1 MNKYTFCFLNSALS
15 FRICSVFSFATETS
29 PLFVSEY
36 PTDANTFRPIRR
48 NIRGLISFL
57 FLLTLSARVVKCREK
72 EDDDAQQSDII
83 CEALRVFFVQDTNVQ
98 PNPSKH
104 KRTIL
109 TLKRARMSNAMDK
122 IINSALDAVEEHVV
136 QRLEY
141 TGLVVFD
148 DDDDNNNNKRTSTK
162 GRNVV
167 QKLKLMREEK
177 KQRKETRERKR
188 KEKEELQA
196 ERKREDKASDA
207 KLMEIVKKAQQQQRE
222 TSDDASD
229 TTKEK
234 DAVLV
239 KALLKE
245 VQRLRERVKTSYEE
259 EDDENENRENG
270 KNASSLSSSSSEEE
284 DSILLSAIEEI
295 ESTSA
300 LRSELDVS
308 LRQLQRSKQS
318 TVDSELL
325 EKEREGFEERLT
337 REVETKTKVLEV
349 RKSAAENA
357 ADQARKKFAEAE
369 QNLRELRKRHDEAQS
384 RIFDLENNEVE
395 MKSTLAKDRESLKLE
410 AEKLQKR
417 EEEFANKTNNVIN
430 NGGGVGLTMRSNNN
444 SLPELGVA
452 ALEEKLQVKE
462 RMIAKLAEDVEEM
475 ENASVAVAKE
485 AEKNVASLTKQ
496 LTETK
501 LKLEETKRE
510 LMKEQSNAEMSG
522 AKVVEELRERVRVL
536 QALVDSEDG
545 DVAEAMAI
553 RGSDDTNERGEG
565 EEDEG
570 NGDKPLIAVRD
581 KNRRLAAEIAVVKRA
596 KDDAIKEKEV
606 AVERAVAAET
616 KLMQAAET
624 ISVLEDDL
632 AKRTTST
639 SSAATHD
646 PSSSSTTT
654 TTTTDTDMIAILAS
668 QRDRF
673 KRRVS
678 ELDEEKARVT
688 TELSSTSAKVTKL
701 EEDNVKLFEKIRYV
715 QKYYASKLS
724 GGASAAVKILR
735 VDESGVPLSDS
746 LETEKSANKSASYSC
761 GVGGVTIG
769 VDRLAISDGMRKRA
783 QRYGC
788 GFGGGGHGHLESAS
802 LGGDEGG
809 VVGRYRDKYLAR
821 LNPFNAFKRTESE
834 DGGSSNLATHDR
846 LAMAGGK
853 ALLSSRG
860 FRTLFALYFFAMHGF
875 LAMVLYSH
883 RAKLSLD

>member
-1 MNKYTFCFLNSALS
+1 
-15 FRICSVFSFATETS
+15 
-29 PLFVSEY
+29 
-36 PTDANTFRPIRR
+36 
-48 NIRGLISFL
+48 
-57 FLLTLSARVVKCREK
+57 
-72 EDDDAQQSDII
+72 
-83 CEALRVFFVQDTNVQ
+83 
-98 PNPSKH
+98 
-104 KRTIL
+104 
-109 TLKRARMSNAMDK
+109 MSNAMDK

-136 QRLEY
+136 QRLED

-148 DDDDNNNNKRTSTK
+148 DDDDTSKRTTLK

-177 KQRKETRERKR
+177 KLRKETKEKKR
-188 KEKEELQA
+188 KEKEETKA

-229 TTKEK
+229 DKNKEK
-234 DAVLV
+234 DDVLV

-245 VQRLRERVKTSYEE
+245 VQRLRERVKKSYEE
-259 EDDENENRENG
+259 EDDEDENRENG
-270 KNASSLSSSSSEEE
+270 KNVSSLSSSSSEEE

-337 REVETKTKVLEV
+337 REVEKKTKVLEV

-417 EEEFANKTNNVIN
+417 EEEFVNKTNND
-430 NGGGVGLTMRSNNN
+430 GVGMTMRSNNN

-570 NGDKPLIAVRD
+570 NGGKPLIAVRD
-581 KNRRLAAEIAVVKRA
+581 KNRRLAAEIAVAKRA
-596 KDDAIKEKEV
+596 KDDANKEKEV

-746 LETEKSANKSASYSC
+746 LETEKSANKSARYSC

-788 GFGGGGHGHLESAS
+788 GFGGGGHGDLESAS

-860 FRTLFALYFFAMHGF
+860 FRSFFALYFLAMHGF

>member
-1 MNKYTFCFLNSALS
+1 
-15 FRICSVFSFATETS
+15 
-29 PLFVSEY
+29 
-36 PTDANTFRPIRR
+36 
-48 NIRGLISFL
+48 
-57 FLLTLSARVVKCREK
+57 
-72 EDDDAQQSDII
+72 
-83 CEALRVFFVQDTNVQ
+83 
-98 PNPSKH
+98 
-104 KRTIL
+104 
-109 TLKRARMSNAMDK
+109 MSNAMDK

-136 QRLEY
+136 QRLED

-148 DDDDNNNNKRTSTK
+148 DDDDENNNKRTSTK

-196 ERKREDKASDA
+196 ERKGEDKASDT

-337 REVETKTKVLEV
+337 REVEKKTKVLEV

-570 NGDKPLIAVRD
+570 NGGKPLIAVRD
-581 KNRRLAAEIAVVKRA
+581 KNRRLAAEIAVAKRA
-596 KDDAIKEKEV
+596 KDNATKEKEV

-746 LETEKSANKSASYSC
+746 LETEKFANKSARYSC

-860 FRTLFALYFFAMHGF
+860 FRSFFALYFLAMHGF

>member
-1 MNKYTFCFLNSALS
+1 MRSK
-15 FRICSVFSFATETS
+15 AT
-29 PLFVSEY
+29 LFVKLY
-36 PTDANTFRPIRR
+36 AY
-48 NIRGLISFL
+48 FL
-57 FLLTLSARVVKCREK
+57 FKIRTCSQIPQNTRENCSTIK
-72 EDDDAQQSDII
+72 ES
-83 CEALRVFFVQDTNVQ
+83 
-98 PNPSKH
+98 
-104 KRTIL
+104 
-109 TLKRARMSNAMDK
+109 ARMSNAIYDK

-136 QRLEY
+136 QRLED

-148 DDDDNNNNKRTSTK
+148 DDDDTSKRTTLK

-177 KQRKETRERKR
+177 KRRKETKEKKR
-188 KEKEELQA
+188 KEIKETKA

-229 TTKEK
+229 DKNKEK
-234 DAVLV
+234 DDVLV

-259 EDDENENRENG
+259 EDEDENRENG
-270 KNASSLSSSSSEEE
+270 KNASSLSSSSEEEE
-284 DSILLSAIEEI
+284 DCILLSAIEEI

-337 REVETKTKVLEV
+337 REVEKKTKVLEV

-417 EEEFANKTNNVIN
+417 EEEFVNKTNNVIN
-430 NGGGVGLTMRSNNN
+430 NGGGVGMTMRSNNN

-545 DVAEAMAI
+545 DVAEAMSI
-553 RGSDDTNERGEG
+553 RGSDDTNKERGE
-565 EEDEG
+565 
-570 NGDKPLIAVRD
+570 
-581 KNRRLAAEIAVVKRA
+581 
-596 KDDAIKEKEV
+596 
-606 AVERAVAAET
+606 
-616 KLMQAAET
+616 
-624 ISVLEDDL
+624 
-632 AKRTTST
+632 
-639 SSAATHD
+639 
-646 PSSSSTTT
+646 
-654 TTTTDTDMIAILAS
+654 
-668 QRDRF
+668 
-673 KRRVS
+673 
-678 ELDEEKARVT
+678 
-688 TELSSTSAKVTKL
+688 
-701 EEDNVKLFEKIRYV
+701 
-715 QKYYASKLS
+715 
-724 GGASAAVKILR
+724 
-735 VDESGVPLSDS
+735 
-746 LETEKSANKSASYSC
+746 
-761 GVGGVTIG
+761 
-769 VDRLAISDGMRKRA
+769 
-783 QRYGC
+783 
-788 GFGGGGHGHLESAS
+788 
-802 LGGDEGG
+802 
-809 VVGRYRDKYLAR
+809 
-821 LNPFNAFKRTESE
+821 
-834 DGGSSNLATHDR
+834 
-846 LAMAGGK
+846 
-853 ALLSSRG
+853 
-860 FRTLFALYFFAMHGF
+860 
-875 LAMVLYSH
+875 
-883 RAKLSLD
+883 

>member
-1 MNKYTFCFLNSALS
+1 
-15 FRICSVFSFATETS
+15 
-29 PLFVSEY
+29 
-36 PTDANTFRPIRR
+36 
-48 NIRGLISFL
+48 
-57 FLLTLSARVVKCREK
+57 
-72 EDDDAQQSDII
+72 
-83 CEALRVFFVQDTNVQ
+83 
-98 PNPSKH
+98 
-104 KRTIL
+104 
-109 TLKRARMSNAMDK
+109 MSNAMDK

-136 QRLEY
+136 QRLED

-148 DDDDNNNNKRTSTK
+148 DDDDENNNKRTSTK

-196 ERKREDKASDA
+196 ERKGEDKASDT

-222 TSDDASD
+222 TSDASD
-229 TTKEK
+229 DKNKEK

-259 EDDENENRENG
+259 EDDEDENRENG
-270 KNASSLSSSSSEEE
+270 KNASSLSSSSEEE
-284 DSILLSAIEEI
+284 ESILLSAIEEI

-570 NGDKPLIAVRD
+570 NGGKPLIAVRD
-581 KNRRLAAEIAVVKRA
+581 KNRRLAAEIAVAKRA
-596 KDDAIKEKEV
+596 KDNATKEKEV

-715 QKYYASKLS
+715 QKYYVSKLS

-788 GFGGGGHGHLESAS
+788 GFGGGGHGDLESAN

-860 FRTLFALYFFAMHGF
+860 FRSFFALYFLAMHGF

>member
-1 MNKYTFCFLNSALS
+1 
-15 FRICSVFSFATETS
+15 
-29 PLFVSEY
+29 
-36 PTDANTFRPIRR
+36 
-48 NIRGLISFL
+48 
-57 FLLTLSARVVKCREK
+57 
-72 EDDDAQQSDII
+72 
-83 CEALRVFFVQDTNVQ
+83 
-98 PNPSKH
+98 
-104 KRTIL
+104 
-109 TLKRARMSNAMDK
+109 MSNAMDK

-136 QRLEY
+136 QRLED

-148 DDDDNNNNKRTSTK
+148 DDDDENNNKRTSTK

-337 REVETKTKVLEV
+337 REVEKKTKVLEV

-570 NGDKPLIAVRD
+570 NGGKPLIAVRD

-788 GFGGGGHGHLESAS
+788 GFGGGGHGDLESAN

>member
-1 MNKYTFCFLNSALS
+1 
-15 FRICSVFSFATETS
+15 
-29 PLFVSEY
+29 
-36 PTDANTFRPIRR
+36 
-48 NIRGLISFL
+48 
-57 FLLTLSARVVKCREK
+57 
-72 EDDDAQQSDII
+72 
-83 CEALRVFFVQDTNVQ
+83 
-98 PNPSKH
+98 
-104 KRTIL
+104 
-109 TLKRARMSNAMDK
+109 MSNAMDK

-136 QRLEY
+136 QRLED

-148 DDDDNNNNKRTSTK
+148 DDDDDASKRTTLK

-177 KQRKETRERKR
+177 KLRKETKEKKR
-188 KEKEELQA
+188 KEKEETKA

-222 TSDDASD
+222 TSDVASD
-229 TTKEK
+229 DKNKEK
-234 DAVLV
+234 DDVLV

-259 EDDENENRENG
+259 EDDEDENRENG
-270 KNASSLSSSSSEEE
+270 KNISSLSSSSEEE

-337 REVETKTKVLEV
+337 REVEKKTKVLEV

-417 EEEFANKTNNVIN
+417 EEEFVNKTND
-430 NGGGVGLTMRSNNN
+430 GGVGVTMRSNNN

-570 NGDKPLIAVRD
+570 NGGKPLIAVRD
-581 KNRRLAAEIAVVKRA
+581 KNRRLAAEIAVAKRA
-596 KDDAIKEKEV
+596 KDDANKEKEV

-746 LETEKSANKSASYSC
+746 LETEKSANKSARYSC

-788 GFGGGGHGHLESAS
+788 GFGGVGHGDLESAS

-809 VVGRYRDKYLAR
+809 VVSRYRDKYLAR

-860 FRTLFALYFFAMHGF
+860 FRSFFALYFLAMHGF

>member
-1 MNKYTFCFLNSALS
+1 
-15 FRICSVFSFATETS
+15 
-29 PLFVSEY
+29 
-36 PTDANTFRPIRR
+36 
-48 NIRGLISFL
+48 
-57 FLLTLSARVVKCREK
+57 
-72 EDDDAQQSDII
+72 
-83 CEALRVFFVQDTNVQ
+83 
-98 PNPSKH
+98 
-104 KRTIL
+104 
-109 TLKRARMSNAMDK
+109 MSNAMDK

-136 QRLEY
+136 QRLED

-148 DDDDNNNNKRTSTK
+148 DDDDENNNKRTSTK

-196 ERKREDKASDA
+196 ERKGEDKASDT

-222 TSDDASD
+222 TSDASD
-229 TTKEK
+229 DKNKEK

-259 EDDENENRENG
+259 KDDEDENRENG
-270 KNASSLSSSSSEEE
+270 KNASSLSSSSEEE

-337 REVETKTKVLEV
+337 REVEKKTKVLEV

-570 NGDKPLIAVRD
+570 NGGKPLIAVRD
-581 KNRRLAAEIAVVKRA
+581 KNRRLAAEIAVAKRA
-596 KDDAIKEKEV
+596 KDNATKEKEV

-616 KLMQAAET
+616 KLMQAAGT

-788 GFGGGGHGHLESAS
+788 GFGGGGHGDLESAN

-860 FRTLFALYFFAMHGF
+860 FRSFFALYFLAMHGF

>member
-1 MNKYTFCFLNSALS
+1 
-15 FRICSVFSFATETS
+15 
-29 PLFVSEY
+29 
-36 PTDANTFRPIRR
+36 
-48 NIRGLISFL
+48 
-57 FLLTLSARVVKCREK
+57 
-72 EDDDAQQSDII
+72 
-83 CEALRVFFVQDTNVQ
+83 
-98 PNPSKH
+98 
-104 KRTIL
+104 
-109 TLKRARMSNAMDK
+109 MSNAMDK

-196 ERKREDKASDA
+196 ERKGEDKASDT

-222 TSDDASD
+222 TSDASD
-229 TTKEK
+229 DKNKEK

-337 REVETKTKVLEV
+337 REVEKKTKVLEV

-616 KLMQAAET
+616 KLMQAAGT

-788 GFGGGGHGHLESAS
+788 GFGGGGHGDLESAN

-860 FRTLFALYFFAMHGF
+860 FRSFFALYFLAMHGF

>member
-1 MNKYTFCFLNSALS
+1 M
-15 FRICSVFSFATETS
+15 TS
-29 PLFVSEY
+29 PLFASEY
-36 PTDANTFRPIRR
+36 PTDANTFRPIER

-57 FLLTLSARVVKCREK
+57 LLDLCVRVKCREK

-83 CEALRVFFVQDTNVQ
+83 CEAFFTRIFYSRYECAAKSLKTRENY
-98 PNPSKH
+98 S
-104 KRTIL
+104 TI
-109 TLKRARMSNAMDK
+109 KESARMSNAMDK

-136 QRLEY
+136 QRLED

-148 DDDDNNNNKRTSTK
+148 DDDDSSKRTTLK

-177 KQRKETRERKR
+177 KLRKETKEKKR
-188 KEKEELQA
+188 KEKEETKA

-229 TTKEK
+229 DKNKEK
-234 DAVLV
+234 DDVLV

-259 EDDENENRENG
+259 EDDEDENRENG
-270 KNASSLSSSSSEEE
+270 KNVSSLSSSSSEEE

-337 REVETKTKVLEV
+337 REVEKKTKVLEV

-410 AEKLQKR
+410 VEKLQKR
-417 EEEFANKTNNVIN
+417 EEEFVNKTND
-430 NGGGVGLTMRSNNN
+430 GGVGMTMRSNNN

-462 RMIAKLAEDVEEM
+462 RMIAKLAEDVEEI

-570 NGDKPLIAVRD
+570 NGGKPMIAVRD
-581 KNRRLAAEIAVVKRA
+581 KNRRLAAEIAVAKRA
-596 KDDAIKEKEV
+596 KDDANKEKEV

-701 EEDNVKLFEKIRYV
+701 EEDNVKLLEKIRYV

-746 LETEKSANKSASYSC
+746 LETEKSANKSARYSC

-788 GFGGGGHGHLESAS
+788 GFGGGGPGDLESAS

-860 FRTLFALYFFAMHGF
+860 FRSFFALYFLAMHGF

>member
-1 MNKYTFCFLNSALS
+1 
-15 FRICSVFSFATETS
+15 
-29 PLFVSEY
+29 
-36 PTDANTFRPIRR
+36 
-48 NIRGLISFL
+48 
-57 FLLTLSARVVKCREK
+57 
-72 EDDDAQQSDII
+72 
-83 CEALRVFFVQDTNVQ
+83 
-98 PNPSKH
+98 
-104 KRTIL
+104 
-109 TLKRARMSNAMDK
+109 MSNAMDK

-136 QRLEY
+136 QRLED

-148 DDDDNNNNKRTSTK
+148 DDDDDASKRTTLK

-177 KQRKETRERKR
+177 KRRKET
-188 KEKEELQA
+188 KEKKRTEIKETKA

-229 TTKEK
+229 DKNKEK
-234 DAVLV
+234 DDVLV

-259 EDDENENRENG
+259 EDEDENRENG
-270 KNASSLSSSSSEEE
+270 KNASSLSSSSEEEE

-337 REVETKTKVLEV
+337 REVEKKTKVLEV

-417 EEEFANKTNNVIN
+417 EEEFVNKTND
-430 NGGGVGLTMRSNNN
+430 GGVGVTMRINNN

-553 RGSDDTNERGEG
+553 RGSDDTNKERGEG

-570 NGDKPLIAVRD
+570 NGGKPLIAVRD
-581 KNRRLAAEIAVVKRA
+581 KNRRLAAEIAVAKRA
-596 KDDAIKEKEV
+596 KDDANKEKEV

-746 LETEKSANKSASYSC
+746 LETEKSANKSARYSC

-788 GFGGGGHGHLESAS
+788 GFGGGGHGDLESAS

-860 FRTLFALYFFAMHGF
+860 FRSFFALYFLAMHGF

>member
-1 MNKYTFCFLNSALS
+1 
-15 FRICSVFSFATETS
+15 
-29 PLFVSEY
+29 
-36 PTDANTFRPIRR
+36 
-48 NIRGLISFL
+48 
-57 FLLTLSARVVKCREK
+57 
-72 EDDDAQQSDII
+72 
-83 CEALRVFFVQDTNVQ
+83 
-98 PNPSKH
+98 
-104 KRTIL
+104 
-109 TLKRARMSNAMDK
+109 MSNAMDK

-136 QRLEY
+136 QRLED

-148 DDDDNNNNKRTSTK
+148 DDDDENNNKRTSTK

-177 KQRKETRERKR
+177 KQRKETREKKR
-188 KEKEELQA
+188 KEIKELQA

-222 TSDDASD
+222 TSDVASD
-229 TTKEK
+229 DKNKEK
-234 DAVLV
+234 DDVLV

-259 EDDENENRENG
+259 EENEGENRENG
-270 KNASSLSSSSSEEE
+270 KNVSSLSSSSEEE

-337 REVETKTKVLEV
+337 REVEKKTKVLEV

-384 RIFDLENNEVE
+384 RIFDLENNEME

-417 EEEFANKTNNVIN
+417 EEEFVNKTNNVIN
-430 NGGGVGLTMRSNNN
+430 NGGGVGMTMRSNNN

-570 NGDKPLIAVRD
+570 NGGKPLIAVRD
-581 KNRRLAAEIAVVKRA
+581 KNRRLAAEIAVAKRA
-596 KDDAIKEKEV
+596 KDNATKEKEV

-616 KLMQAAET
+616 KLMQAAGT

-746 LETEKSANKSASYSC
+746 LETEKSANKSARYSC

-788 GFGGGGHGHLESAS
+788 GFGGGGHGDLESAS

-860 FRTLFALYFFAMHGF
+860 FRSFFALYFLAMHGF

>member
-1 MNKYTFCFLNSALS
+1 
-15 FRICSVFSFATETS
+15 
-29 PLFVSEY
+29 
-36 PTDANTFRPIRR
+36 
-48 NIRGLISFL
+48 
-57 FLLTLSARVVKCREK
+57 
-72 EDDDAQQSDII
+72 
-83 CEALRVFFVQDTNVQ
+83 
-98 PNPSKH
+98 
-104 KRTIL
+104 
-109 TLKRARMSNAMDK
+109 MSNAMDK

-136 QRLEY
+136 QRLED

-148 DDDDNNNNKRTSTK
+148 DDDDTSKRTTLK

-177 KQRKETRERKR
+177 KLRKETKEKKR
-188 KEKEELQA
+188 KEKEETKA

-222 TSDDASD
+222 TSDVASD
-229 TTKEK
+229 DKNKEK
-234 DAVLV
+234 DDVLV

-245 VQRLRERVKTSYEE
+245 VQRLRERVKTSYE
-259 EDDENENRENG
+259 DDEDENRENG
-270 KNASSLSSSSSEEE
+270 KNVSSLSSSSEEE

-337 REVETKTKVLEV
+337 REVEKKTKLLEV

-417 EEEFANKTNNVIN
+417 EEEFVKKTND
-430 NGGGVGLTMRSNNN
+430 GGVGVTMRSSNN

-570 NGDKPLIAVRD
+570 NGGKPLIAVRD
-581 KNRRLAAEIAVVKRA
+581 KNRRLAAEIAVAKRA
-596 KDDAIKEKEV
+596 KDDANKEKEV

-746 LETEKSANKSASYSC
+746 LETEKSANKSARYSC

-788 GFGGGGHGHLESAS
+788 GFGGGGHGDLESAS

-860 FRTLFALYFFAMHGF
+860 FRSFFALYFLAMHGF

>member
-1 MNKYTFCFLNSALS
+1 
-15 FRICSVFSFATETS
+15 
-29 PLFVSEY
+29 
-36 PTDANTFRPIRR
+36 
-48 NIRGLISFL
+48 
-57 FLLTLSARVVKCREK
+57 
-72 EDDDAQQSDII
+72 
-83 CEALRVFFVQDTNVQ
+83 
-98 PNPSKH
+98 
-104 KRTIL
+104 
-109 TLKRARMSNAMDK
+109 MSNAMDK

-136 QRLEY
+136 QRLED

-148 DDDDNNNNKRTSTK
+148 DDDDSSKRTTLK

-167 QKLKLMREEK
+167 QKLKLMREGK
-177 KQRKETRERKR
+177 KLRKETKEKKR
-188 KEKEELQA
+188 KEKEETKA
-196 ERKREDKASDA
+196 ERKGEDKASDA
-207 KLMEIVKKAQQQQRE
+207 KLMEIVKKAQQQQQRE
-222 TSDDASD
+222 TSDASD
-229 TTKEK
+229 DKNKEK
-234 DAVLV
+234 DDVLV

-259 EDDENENRENG
+259 EDDEDENREND
-270 KNASSLSSSSSEEE
+270 KNVSSLTSSSEEE

-337 REVETKTKVLEV
+337 REVEKKTKVLEV

-417 EEEFANKTNNVIN
+417 EEEFVNKTND
-430 NGGGVGLTMRSNNN
+430 GGVGMTMRSNNN

-570 NGDKPLIAVRD
+570 NGGKPLIAVRD
-581 KNRRLAAEIAVVKRA
+581 KNRRLAAEIAVAKRA
-596 KDDAIKEKEV
+596 KDDANKEKEV

-746 LETEKSANKSASYSC
+746 LETEKSANKSARYSC

-788 GFGGGGHGHLESAS
+788 GFGGGGHGDLESAS

-860 FRTLFALYFFAMHGF
+860 FRSFFALYFLAMHGF

>member
-1 MNKYTFCFLNSALS
+1 
-15 FRICSVFSFATETS
+15 
-29 PLFVSEY
+29 
-36 PTDANTFRPIRR
+36 
-48 NIRGLISFL
+48 
-57 FLLTLSARVVKCREK
+57 
-72 EDDDAQQSDII
+72 
-83 CEALRVFFVQDTNVQ
+83 
-98 PNPSKH
+98 
-104 KRTIL
+104 
-109 TLKRARMSNAMDK
+109 MSNAMDK

-136 QRLEY
+136 QRLED

-148 DDDDNNNNKRTSTK
+148 DDDDSSKRTTLK

-177 KQRKETRERKR
+177 KQRKETKEKKR
-188 KEKEELQA
+188 KEKEETKA

-207 KLMEIVKKAQQQQRE
+207 KLMEIVKKAQQQQQRE
-222 TSDDASD
+222 TSDASD
-229 TTKEK
+229 DKNKEK
-234 DAVLV
+234 DDVLV

-259 EDDENENRENG
+259 EDDEDENREND
-270 KNASSLSSSSSEEE
+270 KNVSSLTSSSEEE

-337 REVETKTKVLEV
+337 REVEKKTKVLEV

-417 EEEFANKTNNVIN
+417 EEEFVNKTND
-430 NGGGVGLTMRSNNN
+430 GGVGMTMRSNNN

-570 NGDKPLIAVRD
+570 NGGKPLIAVRD
-581 KNRRLAAEIAVVKRA
+581 KNRRLAAEIAVAKRA
-596 KDDAIKEKEV
+596 KDDANKEKEV

-746 LETEKSANKSASYSC
+746 LETEKSANKSARYSC

-788 GFGGGGHGHLESAS
+788 GFGGGGHGDLESAS

-860 FRTLFALYFFAMHGF
+860 FRSFFALYFLAMHGF

>member
-1 MNKYTFCFLNSALS
+1 
-15 FRICSVFSFATETS
+15 
-29 PLFVSEY
+29 
-36 PTDANTFRPIRR
+36 
-48 NIRGLISFL
+48 
-57 FLLTLSARVVKCREK
+57 
-72 EDDDAQQSDII
+72 
-83 CEALRVFFVQDTNVQ
+83 
-98 PNPSKH
+98 
-104 KRTIL
+104 
-109 TLKRARMSNAMDK
+109 MSNAMDK

-136 QRLEY
+136 QRLED

-148 DDDDNNNNKRTSTK
+148 DDDDSSKRTTLK

-177 KQRKETRERKR
+177 KLRKETKEKKR
-188 KEKEELQA
+188 KEKEETKA
-196 ERKREDKASDA
+196 ERKRADKASDA

-222 TSDDASD
+222 TSDVASD
-229 TTKEK
+229 DKNKEK
-234 DAVLV
+234 DDVLV

-259 EDDENENRENG
+259 EDDEDENRENG
-270 KNASSLSSSSSEEE
+270 KNVSSLSSSSEEE

-337 REVETKTKVLEV
+337 REVEKKTKVLEV

-357 ADQARKKFAEAE
+357 ADQARKRFAEAE

-417 EEEFANKTNNVIN
+417 EEEFVNKTNNVIN
-430 NGGGVGLTMRSNNN
+430 NGGGIGMTMRSNNN

-545 DVAEAMAI
+545 DVAEAMSI

-570 NGDKPLIAVRD
+570 NGGKPLIAVRD
-581 KNRRLAAEIAVVKRA
+581 KNRRLAAEIAVAKRA
-596 KDDAIKEKEV
+596 KDDANKEKEV

-646 PSSSSTTT
+646 SSSSSTTT

-746 LETEKSANKSASYSC
+746 LETEKSANKSARYSC

-788 GFGGGGHGHLESAS
+788 GFGGGGHGDLESAS

-860 FRTLFALYFFAMHGF
+860 FRSFFALYFLAMHGF

>member
-1 MNKYTFCFLNSALS
+1 
-15 FRICSVFSFATETS
+15 
-29 PLFVSEY
+29 
-36 PTDANTFRPIRR
+36 
-48 NIRGLISFL
+48 
-57 FLLTLSARVVKCREK
+57 
-72 EDDDAQQSDII
+72 
-83 CEALRVFFVQDTNVQ
+83 
-98 PNPSKH
+98 
-104 KRTIL
+104 
-109 TLKRARMSNAMDK
+109 MSNAMDK

-136 QRLEY
+136 QRLED

-148 DDDDNNNNKRTSTK
+148 DDDDSSKRTTLK

-167 QKLKLMREEK
+167 QKLKLMREGK
-177 KQRKETRERKR
+177 KLRKETKEKKR
-188 KEKEELQA
+188 KEKEETKA

-229 TTKEK
+229 DKNKEK
-234 DAVLV
+234 DDVLV

-259 EDDENENRENG
+259 EDDEDENRETG
-270 KNASSLSSSSSEEE
+270 KNVSSLSSSSSEEE

-337 REVETKTKVLEV
+337 REVEKKTKVLEV

-417 EEEFANKTNNVIN
+417 EEEFVNKTND
-430 NGGGVGLTMRSNNN
+430 GGVGVTMRSNNN

-545 DVAEAMAI
+545 DVAEAMSI

-570 NGDKPLIAVRD
+570 NGGKPLIAVRD
-581 KNRRLAAEIAVVKRA
+581 KNRRLAAEIAVAKRA
-596 KDDAIKEKEV
+596 KDDANKEKEV

-746 LETEKSANKSASYSC
+746 LETEKSANKSARYSC

-788 GFGGGGHGHLESAS
+788 GFGGVGHGDLESAS

-860 FRTLFALYFFAMHGF
+860 FRSFFALYFLAMHGF

>member
-1 MNKYTFCFLNSALS
+1 
-15 FRICSVFSFATETS
+15 
-29 PLFVSEY
+29 
-36 PTDANTFRPIRR
+36 
-48 NIRGLISFL
+48 
-57 FLLTLSARVVKCREK
+57 
-72 EDDDAQQSDII
+72 
-83 CEALRVFFVQDTNVQ
+83 
-98 PNPSKH
+98 
-104 KRTIL
+104 
-109 TLKRARMSNAMDK
+109 MSNAMDK

-746 LETEKSANKSASYSC
+746 LETEKFANKSARYSC

>member
-1 MNKYTFCFLNSALS
+1 MRGK
-15 FRICSVFSFATETS
+15 AT
-29 PLFVSEY
+29 LFVKLFLY
-36 PTDANTFRPIRR
+36 AY
-48 NIRGLISFL
+48 FL
-57 FLLTLSARVVKCREK
+57 FKIRTCSQIPQNTRENCSTIK
-72 EDDDAQQSDII
+72 ES
-83 CEALRVFFVQDTNVQ
+83 
-98 PNPSKH
+98 
-104 KRTIL
+104 
-109 TLKRARMSNAMDK
+109 ARMSNAIYDK

-136 QRLEY
+136 QRLED

-148 DDDDNNNNKRTSTK
+148 DDDDTSKRTTLK

-177 KQRKETRERKR
+177 KRRKETKEKKR
-188 KEKEELQA
+188 KEIKETKA

-229 TTKEK
+229 DKNKEK
-234 DAVLV
+234 DDVLV

-259 EDDENENRENG
+259 EDDEDENRETG
-270 KNASSLSSSSSEEE
+270 KNVSSLSSSSSEEE

-337 REVETKTKVLEV
+337 REVEKKTKVLEV

-417 EEEFANKTNNVIN
+417 EEEFVNKTNNVIN
-430 NGGGVGLTMRSNNN
+430 NGGGIGMTMRSNNN

-545 DVAEAMAI
+545 DVAEAMSI

-570 NGDKPLIAVRD
+570 NGGKPLIAVRD
-581 KNRRLAAEIAVVKRA
+581 KNRRLAAEIAVAKRA
-596 KDDAIKEKEV
+596 KDDANKEKEV

-715 QKYYASKLS
+715 QKYYASKIS

-746 LETEKSANKSASYSC
+746 LETEKSANKSARYSC

-788 GFGGGGHGHLESAS
+788 GFGGGGHGDLESAS

-860 FRTLFALYFFAMHGF
+860 FRSFFALYFLAMHGF
-875 LAMVLYSH
+875 LAMVLYSR

>member
-1 MNKYTFCFLNSALS
+1 M
-15 FRICSVFSFATETS
+15 
-29 PLFVSEY
+29 
-36 PTDANTFRPIRR
+36 
-48 NIRGLISFL
+48 
-57 FLLTLSARVVKCREK
+57 
-72 EDDDAQQSDII
+72 
-83 CEALRVFFVQDTNVQ
+83 Q

-136 QRLEY
+136 QRLED

-259 EDDENENRENG
+259 EDDEDENRENG
-270 KNASSLSSSSSEEE
+270 KNASSLSSSSEEE

-337 REVETKTKVLEV
+337 REVEKKTKVLEV

-570 NGDKPLIAVRD
+570 NGGKPLIAVRD
-581 KNRRLAAEIAVVKRA
+581 KNRRLAAEIAVAKRA
-596 KDDAIKEKEV
+596 KDNAIKEKEV

-746 LETEKSANKSASYSC
+746 LETEKSANKSARYSC

-788 GFGGGGHGHLESAS
+788 GFGGGGHGDLESAN

-860 FRTLFALYFFAMHGF
+860 FRSFFALYFLAMHGF